1 MICNKCKKEIPDG
14 SIYCMYCGRKQTI
27 APRKQSRRER
37 GTGEIAKLTGNRRKP
52 WCAKMNGAYI
62 GTFATK
68 AEAAVALQNLA
79 DRPVSDYYNY
89 TVAEMY
95 DLWKKD
101 HFKDIS
107 QKGIEQYETSFKKLE
122 PIHSRKFRTLHIAD
136 MQAILDDLEAQK
148 KSESTRNKV
157 RQLLSQLYKRA
168 MADHIVNQN
177 DAQFLRVR
185 SDEKLTGKKKSR
197 PIFSP
202 DDIAILKAHDSDD
215 TARLILIMIYS
226 GMRIGELM
234 TLRKDNVNLDI
245 GYMIGGEKTEA
256 GIDRLIPIHPSIAPY
271 VRDFYDRASGELLV
285 SGYGGNKNPRN
296 FRGREF
302 YPTLIRLG
310 INQAPTGDPAED
322 AKIEAARL
330 KPHAA
335 RRTFATMAVRSGI
348 KPEHLQ
354 KIIGH
359 AQYETTLKY
368 YAQMSPEDLI
378 KSMLDIGD
386 DSSDE

>member
-1 MICNKCKKEIPDG
+1 MH
-14 SIYCMYCGRKQTI
+14 CGRKQSI
-27 APRKQSRRER
+27 APRKQSRREK
-37 GTGEIAKLTGNRRKP
+37 GTGEITKLAGNRRKP
-52 WCAKMNGAYI
+52 WCAKKNGVYV

-68 AEAAVALQNLA
+68 AEAAIALQTLV

-89 TVAEMY
+89 TVAEMFA
-95 DLWKKD
+95 LWKQD
-101 HFKDIS
+101 HFKDIT
-107 QKGIEQYETSFKKLE
+107 QKGVEQYETAFKKLE
-122 PIHSRKFRTLHIAD
+122 PIHCKKFRTLHIAD
-136 MQAILDDLEAQK
+136 MQIILDDLEAQN

-168 MADHIVNQN
+168 MADHIVDQN

-185 SDEKLTGKKKSR
+185 SDIKLTGKKKSR
-197 PIFSP
+197 PIFTT

-215 TARLILIMIYS
+215 TVRLILIMIYS
-226 GMRIGELM
+226 GMRISELM
-234 TLRKDNVNLDI
+234 TMRKKNVNLEI
-245 GYMIGGEKTEA
+245 GYMIGGEKTAA
-256 GIDRLIPIHPSIAPY
+256 GIDRLIPIHPIVSPY
-271 VRDFYDRASGELLV
+271 IYDFYDRAAGDLLI
-285 SGYGGNKNPRN
+285 SGYSGNKNPRN
-296 FRGREF
+296 FREREF

-310 INQAPTGDPAED
+310 INRAPTGDPTVD
-322 AKIEAARL
+322 AQIEADRL

-378 KSMLDIGD
+378 ASMLDIEDGS
-386 DSSDE
+386 DS

>member
-1 MICNKCKKEIPDG
+1 MICNKCKKEIPDS

-27 APRKQSRRER
+27 APRKQSRRPR
-37 GTGEIAKLTGNRRKP
+37 GTGSVVKYGGGRRKP
-52 WCAKMNGAYI
+52 WIARYDGIMVGS
-62 GTFATK
+62 FETK
-68 AEAAVALQNLA
+68 AEAVSALQKVVDN
-79 DRPVSDYYNY
+79 PISEYYNY
-89 TVAEMY
+89 TVA
-95 DLWKKD
+95 DLYALWSKD
-101 HFKDIS
+101 HFKDLTP
-107 QKGIEQYETSFKKLE
+107 KGIEQYESAYKKLE
-122 PIHSRKFRTLHIAD
+122 PLYNQKFRTLRIAD
-136 MQAILDDLEAQK
+136 MQPILDDLEAQK

-168 MADHIVNQN
+168 MADHIVTQN
-177 DAQFLRVR
+177 DAMYLKVR
-185 SDEKLTGKKKSR
+185 SDEKVLGTKKQR
-197 PIFSP
+197 PIFS
-202 DDIAILKAHDSDD
+202 DSHIATLKANDNDESVKM
-215 TARLILIMIYS
+215 ILIMIYS

-234 TLRKDNVNLDI
+234 ALRKDNVNLDI

-256 GIDRLIPIHPSIAPY
+256 GIDRLIPIHPAIAAY
-271 VRDFYDRASGELLV
+271 VRYFYDRAAGEFLV
-285 SGYGGNKNPRN
+285 SGYHGNKDAKN
-296 FRGREF
+296 FRNRAF

-359 AQYETTLKY
+359 TKYETTLKF
-368 YAQMSPEDLI
+368 YAQMSPDDLI
-378 KSMLDIGD
+378 KSMLDIGEESEED
-386 DSSDE
+386 